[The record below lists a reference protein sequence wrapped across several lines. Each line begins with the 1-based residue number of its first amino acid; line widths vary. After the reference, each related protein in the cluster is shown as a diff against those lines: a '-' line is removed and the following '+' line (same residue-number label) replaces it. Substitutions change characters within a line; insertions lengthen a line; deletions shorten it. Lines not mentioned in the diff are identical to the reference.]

1 MIEVLTES
9 IRPANLPFTA
19 LLGAVVVYWLM
30 VAVGFLHFDGGA
42 DAHAEV
48 GADGD
53 FHADASG
60 EFHSDGHAAAHM
72 DVGAHANGEAHAESH
87 GGDHHGA
94 GWLSH
99 ILHFV
104 NIGEVPVM
112 IVVSVLSL
120 WMWLFSMMANHY
132 FNGGSMLWA
141 LALVVPNVAMSMVI
155 TRYLT
160 WPLKKF
166 FAALNREYDEH
177 KPLVGRTCMVLTG
190 EITGDFGQA
199 QIDTKGAPLL
209 IQARAAG
216 TEILRKGETGLVVRE
231 DRNRN
236 LYYVVKVT
244 SDKLED

>member
-48 GADGD
+48 GVDGD
-53 FHADASG
+53 VHADAG
-60 EFHSDGHAAAHM
+60 GGLHTDAGDAAAATHA
-72 DVGAHANGEAHAESH
+72 DSGAHANGESH
-87 GGDHHGA
+87 GGDHQGV
-94 GWLSH
+94 GLLSH

-120 WMWLFSMMANHY
+120 WMWLFSMIANHY
-132 FNGGSMLWA
+132 FSAGSMLWT
-141 LALVVPNVAMSMVI
+141 LTFVVPNVGLSMVV

-166 FAALNREYDEH
+166 FVALNREYDEH
-177 KPLVGRTCMVLTG
+177 KPLVGRTCLVLTG
-190 EITGDFGQA
+190 EVSGDFGQA
-199 QIDTKGAPLL
+199 RIDTKGAPLL

-216 TEILRKGETGLVVRE
+216 SEILRKGETGLVVRE
-231 DRNRN
+231 DRDRN

-244 SDKLED
+244 ADKLED

>member
-9 IRPANLPFTA
+9 VQLANLPFTA

-42 DAHAEV
+42 DAHADV

-53 FHADASG
+53 FHAEASG
-60 EFHSDGHAAAHM
+60 DLHGDAHVATDG
-72 DVGAHANGEAHAESH
+72 DAHAHADGDSH
-87 GGDHHGA
+87 GGDHQGI
-94 GWLSH
+94 GFLSH
-99 ILHFV
+99 VLHFV

-120 WMWLFSMMANHY
+120 WMWLFSMLANHY
-132 FNGGSMLWA
+132 FTQGSILRA
-141 LALVVPNVAMSMVI
+141 LAFAVPNVALSMI
-155 TRYLT
+155 ATRYLT

-177 KPLVGRTCMVLTG
+177 KPLVGRTCTVMTG
-190 EITGDFGQA
+190 EVTGDFGQA

-209 IQARAAG
+209 VQVRASNGEA
-216 TEILRKGETGLVVRE
+216 LRKGETGLVVRE
-231 DRNRN
+231 DRGRN
-236 LYYVVKVT
+236 IYYVVKVT
-244 SDKLED
+244 ADKLED